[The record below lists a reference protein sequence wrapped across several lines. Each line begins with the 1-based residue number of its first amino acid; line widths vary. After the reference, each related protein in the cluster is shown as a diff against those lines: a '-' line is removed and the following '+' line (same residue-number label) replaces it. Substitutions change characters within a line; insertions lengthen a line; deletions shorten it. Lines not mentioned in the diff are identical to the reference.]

1 MWNTISTVLIAL
13 SRSIGKMFGYELAVI
28 INEHSIELQMVN
40 PENVEERAYDDNH
53 FVSGNLF
60 VKEFANP
67 VNIKNMAKAYKD
79 QEFIT
84 SKRYKK
90 YMEQSLI
97 DDIVRSSK
105 NSGLTVT
112 QAVFILVAAQALSVA
127 IIYIVG

>member
-1 MWNTISTVLIAL
+1 MWHTIATVMIAF

-28 INEHSIELQMVN
+28 INEHSIKLKMVN
-40 PENVEERAYDDNH
+40 PDNKEDRAYDDNH
-53 FVSGNLF
+53 FVSGNVF

-67 VNIKNMAKAYKD
+67 LSIEKVAEAYKE

-84 SKRYKK
+84 SERYKK

-105 NSGLTVT
+105 DDGLTVT
-112 QAVFILVAAQALSVA
+112 QAVLILGSIQVLSVA